1 MKKILFIILFLIS
14 FKTTLAQSSGVT
26 IETAPLYPEPG
37 ERMTVEISS
46 YTVNLS
52 ESFISWYAKGQT
64 LKEGEGVTSISFIT
78 PNERIR
84 ITAQIITPDRQEI
97 VTFVDVSA
105 SSVDLLWEA
114 PNSYTPP
121 FYKGKALPGPESLV
135 KFTAIPI
142 SDSSINSAQNSQF
155 YWEHNQEENSRNN
168 GRGKS
173 SFSVI
178 LSPLRNQETVSVRTI
193 TSGRTATAETTI
205 SFFPMSASV
214 YPLSSG
220 GEPFILR
227 SLRNGDVVNREVT
240 FFSAPYGASPKYL
253 DNRTISF
260 LWRLNRI
267 QVSPSS
273 RPFITTITPG
283 SLTEQDLSI
292 EFEMIDSLFDK
303 VSRVFNIRI

>member
-26 IETAPLYPEPG
+26 IETSPLYPEPG
-37 ERMTVEISS
+37 ERMSVEVSS

-64 LKEGEGVTSISFIT
+64 LKEGEGVTSINFIT

-84 ITAQIITPDRQEI
+84 ITAQIITPDNQEI
-97 VTFVDVSA
+97 VTFVDISA

-135 KFTAIPI
+135 KFTAIPT
-142 SDSSINSAQNSQF
+142 SENSINSSQNSQF

-168 GRGKS
+168 GRGKA
-173 SFSVI
+173 SFSFI
-178 LSPLRNQETVSVRTI
+178 LSPLRNQETVSVRSI

-205 SFFPMSASV
+205 SFFPMSVSV

-227 SLRNGDVVNREVT
+227 SLRNGDVINREIT

-260 LWRLNRI
+260 SWKINSA
-267 QVSPSS
+267 QVSPNS
-273 RPFITTITPG
+273 RPFIATITPG
-283 SLTEQDLSI
+283 SLVEQSLGVGNEI
-292 EFEMIDSLFDK
+292 IDSLFDK
-303 VSRVFNIRI
+303 VSRVFSIRI